1 MNQDLLALAE
11 KSAESDLAFLLRAK
25 EEAKKR
31 MNTNPS
37 PENISAFNK
46 ARDAVDAEASR
57 LQAVP
62 SGRVYKTQLDAVAF
76 LSDAGFKVSQP
87 SLSRAIKS
95 RKLSVNANGHFEEG
109 ALLAFA
115 SVHLE
120 PAAQLENKA
129 LGKATEERLSEDARL
144 KKYQAERQKL
154 KLEKE
159 QGLLMPRSEHERD
172 LAARALFFKKEVE
185 NFIHL
190 YGPGI
195 IHLVGGD
202 ENRLP
207 DLVAHWE
214 TATADWMNA
223 WSQEREYV
231 VPDDADELE
240 PDESGES
247 VFAEQDSGGTEVSL
261 S

>member
-1 MNQDLLALAE
+1 MSEDLLALAE
-11 KSAESDLAFLLRAK
+11 KSAETDLAFLLKAK

-31 MNTNPS
+31 MKDNPS

-46 ARDAVDAEASR
+46 ARGSVDAETVR
-57 LQAVP
+57 LSAAP
-62 SGRVYKTQLDAVAF
+62 SVRVYKTQLDAVAF
-76 LSDAGFKVSQP
+76 LKDRGFKVS
-87 SLSRAIKS
+87 KS
-95 RKLSVNANGHFEEG
+95 AFGRDLKARKVSTDTNGHFEESS
-109 ALLAFA
+109 LLAYA
-115 SVHLE
+115 LALRE
-120 PAAQLENKA
+120 PV
-129 LGKATEERLSEDARL
+129 ATVEDRSLSSATTERLSADAEL

-159 QGLLMPRSEHERD
+159 LGKLMPRSEHERD

-202 ENRLP
+202 ENRLS

-223 WSQEREYV
+223 WAQEREFV
-231 VPDDADELE
+231 VDDDLE
-240 PDESGES
+240 QEDSFGGD
-247 VFAEQDSGGTEVSL
+247 FAGQDPEDQEASAS
-261 S
+261 